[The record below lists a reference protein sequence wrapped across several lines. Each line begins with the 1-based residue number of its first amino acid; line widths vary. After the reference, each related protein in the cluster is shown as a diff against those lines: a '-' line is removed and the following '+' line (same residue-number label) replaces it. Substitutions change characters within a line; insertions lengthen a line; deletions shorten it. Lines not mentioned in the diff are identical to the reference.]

1 MQLSV
6 DTVGELLGGCGLARI
21 DAEVLL
27 AHLIGR
33 SRTWLVAHAD
43 DPLPA
48 ADVQRFEAVAR
59 RRLAGEPVAY
69 LTGRREFHG
78 LALDVGPA
86 VLIPRP
92 ETETLVDVALARIP
106 RQGSPRVLDLG
117 TGSGAVALAIAHARP
132 EARVYACDASS
143 EALAV
148 AHANAQ
154 RLQLG
159 NLRFFVSDW
168 FASAPALAFDVV
180 VANPPYI
187 AAGDPHLATGDLRFE
202 PALALSPGGDGLGAL
217 RIIVADAPRHLVA
230 GGVLAVEH
238 GFDQA
243 GPVRAMFADAGF
255 LAVVTHAD
263 LAGHARVTS
272 GDARG

>member
-1 MQLSV
+1 MSV
-6 DTVGELLGGCGLARI
+6 DTVGGLLVSSGLARI

-59 RRLAGEPVAY
+59 RRRAGEPVAY

-92 ETETLVDVALARIP
+92 ETEMLVDVALARIP
-106 RQGSPRVLDLG
+106 RRGSARVLDLG
-117 TGSGAVALAIAHARP
+117 TGSGAVALAIAHTRP
-132 EARVYACDASS
+132 EARVYACDVSG

-148 AHANAQ
+148 AHSNAQ
-154 RLQLG
+154 RLQLR

-168 FASAPALAFDVV
+168 FASAPALAFDVI

-217 RIIVADAPRHLVA
+217 RAIVAAAPGHLVP

-238 GFDQA
+238 SYDQP
-243 GPVRAMFADAGF
+243 GPVRAMFAAAGF

>member
-1 MQLSV
+1 M
-6 DTVGELLGGCGLARI
+6 
-21 DAEVLL
+21 
-27 AHLIGR
+27 
-33 SRTWLVAHAD
+33 
-43 DPLPA
+43 
-48 ADVQRFEAVAR
+48 
-59 RRLAGEPVAY
+59 
-69 LTGRREFHG
+69 
-78 LALDVGPA
+78 
-86 VLIPRP
+86 
-92 ETETLVDVALARIP
+92 
-106 RQGSPRVLDLG
+106 LDLG

-132 EARVYACDASS
+132 EARVYACDASD

-217 RIIVADAPRHLVA
+217 RIIVADAPRRLVA

>member
-1 MQLSV
+1 VS
-6 DTVGELLGGCGLARI
+6 TVGELLDGCGLARI

-27 AHLIGR
+27 AHLLGR
-33 SRTWLVAHAD
+33 NRAWLVAHAAD
-43 DPLPA
+43 ALP
-48 ADVQRFEAVAR
+48 DVDVESFEAIAR
-59 RRLAGEPVAY
+59 RRRAGEPVAY

-78 LALDVGPA
+78 VALDVGPA

-106 RQGSPRVLDLG
+106 RQGAPRVLDLG
-117 TGSGAVALAIAHARP
+117 TGSGAIALAIAHARP
-132 EARVYACDASS
+132 EARVYACDLSS

-148 AHANAQ
+148 AHANAK
-154 RLQLG
+154 RLQLR

-187 AAGDPHLATGDLRFE
+187 AAGDPHLAAGDLRFE

-217 RIIVADAPRHLVA
+217 RTIVAAAPGHLA
-230 GGVLAVEH
+230 PGGLLAVEH

-243 GPVRAMFADAGF
+243 GPVRAMFATAGF